1 MLSSTHGFGTDTP
14 RPSRAA
20 AARASRRLSRR
31 IARWGASGLV
41 GAVLMGTLALVAGVG
56 PALTGNPMRMDV
68 PVRLQPPSFAH
79 PMGTD
84 QFGRDILTRVVHGAR
99 ISLSAGVGVVL
110 VGLGL
115 GLTLG
120 VLAAY
125 RGGAFGLGVMSLVD
139 IMLALPGVLL
149 AIVIAALL
157 SPRLTTAIV
166 AVGVVTIPYYARL
179 VWSVTQAVRLREYVD
194 AARAAGASD
203 ARIIARHILPGILP
217 PALVQATLGVG
228 NGILSV
234 SALSFLGVGAQPP
247 TPEWGLMLSEA
258 QRFILVAPH
267 MGIFPG
273 LGIMMAV
280 LSFNLIGDGLRDLL
294 DPALAQVVRR

>member
-1 MLSSTHGFGTDTP
+1 MLSSTRGFGTDAP
-14 RPSRAA
+14 RPA
-20 AARASRRLSRR
+20 AARRPSGLRRRL
-31 IARWGASGLV
+31 AHLGPSGVV
-41 GAVLMGTLALVAGVG
+41 GGTLLVVLILIAIIG
-56 PALTGNPMRMDV
+56 PMVAGNPMRMDI
-68 PVRLQPPSFAH
+68 PSRLQSPSLAH

-84 QFGRDILTRVVHGAR
+84 EFGRDVLTRVVNGAR
-99 ISLSAGVGVVL
+99 ISLGAGAGVVF
-110 VGLGL
+110 VGLGI
-115 GLTLG
+115 GLALG
-120 VLAAY
+120 VMAAY
-125 RGGAFGLGVMSLVD
+125 RGGTFGLGVMSGID

-157 SPRLTTAIV
+157 SPRLTTAV
-166 AVGVVTIPYYARL
+166 FAVGIVTIPYYARL
-179 VWSVTQAVRLREYVD
+179 VWGVTQTVRLREYVE

-203 ARIIARHILPGILP
+203 SRIVLHHILPGVLP

-258 QRFILVAPH
+258 QRFILVAPY

-273 LGIMMAV
+273 IGIMIAV
-280 LSFNLIGDGLRDLL
+280 LSFNLIGDALGDLL
-294 DPALAQVVRR
+294 DPVLAKAVRK

>member
-1 MLSSTHGFGTDTP
+1 M
-14 RPSRAA
+14 
-20 AARASRRLSRR
+20 
-31 IARWGASGLV
+31 GASGWV
-41 GAVLMGTLALVAGVG
+41 GGVLLAFLFVVAVAG

-68 PVRLQPPSFAH
+68 PARLQPPSPSH
-79 PMGTD
+79 LMGTD
-84 QFGRDILTRVVHGAR
+84 EFGRDILTRVVHGAA
-99 ISLSAGVGVVL
+99 ISLGAGVGVVL
-110 VGLGL
+110 VGLGT

-120 VLAAY
+120 VVAAI
-125 RGGAFGLGVMSLVD
+125 RGGAFGLGAMGLVD

-157 SPRLTTAIV
+157 SPRLSTAIL
-166 AVGVVTIPYYARL
+166 AVGIVAIPYYARL
-179 VWSVTQAVRLREYVD
+179 VWGVTQTVRLREYVE

-203 ARIIARHILPGILP
+203 ARIIVRHLLPGVFP

-258 QRFILVAPH
+258 QRFILVAPY

-273 LGIMMAV
+273 LGIMLAV
-280 LSFNLIGDGLRDLL
+280 LGFNLVGDAMRDLL
-294 DPALAQVVRR
+294 DPVLAQTVRR